1 MLEHTMTCIYG
12 FEKPKRFSTKITS
25 EGVTSIG
32 TADTINEVLEN
43 ISHFVGGFLQDRDAA
58 ISRFEIEIQDRHQT
72 EGGAA

>member
-1 MLEHTMTCIYG
+1 VTYIYG
-12 FEKPKRFSTKITS
+12 LGRPKRFSTKVTG

-32 TADTINEVLEN
+32 TADTLKEVLEN
-43 ISHFVGGFLQDRDAA
+43 VGHFIDGFLQDHDAA